1 MAMTRQ
7 EKRDAEIEGFKNGIL
22 RGEAMLKSMDMLHP
36 EWVERMNFEGECC
49 YGKAAFREI
58 KSD

>member
-1 MAMTRQ
+1 MTRQ
-7 EKRDAEIEGFKNGIL
+7 EKRDAEIEGFKNATL

-36 EWVERMNFEGECC
+36 EWVERMNFEGECV

-58 KSD
+58 E